1 MKTEEIL
8 RYEAEYQA
16 MQEAFVT
23 HLLIFVFVKHEGKL
37 NIREEKSLQRQVI
50 DLLLR
55 RIGHL
60 FNKGR
65 GNG

>member
-16 MQEAFVT
+16 MQEAFRT
-23 HLLIFVFVKHEGKL
+23 HLLIFDFVKHEGKL
-37 NIREEKSLQRQVI
+37 NIREEKTLQRQVI
-50 DLLLR
+50 DQRLR